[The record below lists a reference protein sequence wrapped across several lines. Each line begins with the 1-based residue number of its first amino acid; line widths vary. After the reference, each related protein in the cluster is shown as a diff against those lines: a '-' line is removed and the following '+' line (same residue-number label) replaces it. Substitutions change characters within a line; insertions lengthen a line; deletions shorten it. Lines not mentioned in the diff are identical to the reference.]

1 MSTKLQTTR
10 LSKAMLIGALLL
22 PALAPAQTAYS
33 WMSPDVKNAWTQ
45 GYKGQGTTIT
55 VVDDFSN
62 SSRFSGNLGTG
73 VLNQGH
79 GYWTALEAAMIAP
92 EAKVV
97 KRNWSSTSV
106 ALNPSGLNVLN
117 LSYGMYARSN
127 LDVNRIAWSG
137 QEKSIISYAK
147 GGTAVVVKAAGN
159 DAVAVGKANRSGNV
173 DYLNVAPARR
183 TGRHL
188 CRRLEQQRHH
198 RGQGQP
204 GLVFQLRRHRQDD
217 PEQLPGRRRR
227 QQSDR
232 TGRHLLRCTD
242 HQRLRCCCR
251 QQIHQSNLNPDRQS
265 VAHHGAHRHHPQLS
279 SQPARTRRSEFEPR
293 ACSGQHSLTASAGYR
308 QFPGPARAARTLT

>member
-22 PALAPAQTAYS
+22 PTLAPAQTAYS

-173 DYLNVAPARR
+173 DYLNVALRGAPA
-183 TGRHL
+183 
-188 CRRLEQQRHH
+188 
-198 RGQGQP
+198 
-204 GLVFQLRRHRQDD
+204 V
-217 PEQLPGRRRR
+217 
-227 QQSDR
+227 
-232 TGRHLLRCTD
+232 
-242 HQRLRCCCR
+242 
-251 QQIHQSNLNPDRQS
+251 IY
-265 VAHHGAHRHHPQLS
+265 AGALS
-279 SQPARTRRSEFEPR
+279 SNGTTAAKASLASYSNYAGTDKTIQNNFLVVGVASNQTGLAGTSFAAPIISGYAAVVGSKFTKATSTQIVNQLLTTARTDTIRNYQASLHGRGEASLSR
-293 ACSGQHSLTASAGYR
+293 ALAPVSIR
-308 QFPGPARAARTLT
+308 